1 MFLKKKGIALVIVL
15 MIIFIS
21 TALLMM
27 VSTKS
32 DIDADKQIFKGE
44 KIRAEMLAKGAI
56 QHAMLKIRYFP
67 TEFYDAASLYYGEG
81 KIADKEI
88 NFIDK
93 SYLGEVFIDDSDNIR
108 CSGEFI
114 RDLGVLQG
122 EEVEQGFNADDEE
135 FAGQVKAKAPFGG
148 SYYVKKIELL
158 SHDNRTNQ
166 DTVRITVYAQEISG
180 KTTAVI
186 KNALRGTDKEKQL
199 NEGLTYTVIK
209 ELKWR

>member
-1 MFLKKKGIALVIVL
+1 MFLKKKGIALVTVM

-21 TALLMM
+21 SALLIMI
-27 VSTKS
+27 STKS

-44 KIRAEMLAKGAI
+44 KVRAEMLAKGAI

-67 TEFYDAASLYYGEG
+67 TEFYDASALFYGDG
-81 KIADKEI
+81 RIADEVI
-88 NFIDK
+88 DFIDE
-93 SYLGEVFIDDSDNIR
+93 SYLGEVYLDDNDNMK

-114 RDLGVLQG
+114 RDLGMLMG
-122 EEVEQGFNADDEE
+122 EEVEPGFTEADEE
-135 FAGQVKAKAPFGG
+135 FAGQIKVKAPFGG
-148 SYYVKKIELL
+148 SYYVKSIELL
-158 SHDNRTNQ
+158 SHDNRINQ
-166 DTVRITVYAQEISG
+166 DTVKITVYAQEISG

-199 NEGLTYTVIK
+199 NEGLTYTVVK

>member
-1 MFLKKKGIALVIVL
+1 MFSKKKGIALVIVL

-21 TALLMM
+21 TALLLM

-44 KIRAEMLAKGAI
+44 KVRAEMLAKGAI

-67 TEFYDAASLYYGEG
+67 TEFYDASALFYGEG
-81 KIADKEI
+81 EIADQEI
-88 NFIDK
+88 NFVDET
-93 SYLGEVFIDDSDNIR
+93 YLGVVGLDESDNIK

-114 RDLGVLQG
+114 RDLGMLMG
-122 EEVEQGFNADDEE
+122 EEVDEGFTEEGEE
-135 FAGQVKAKAPFGG
+135 FAGQIKVKAPFGG
-148 SYYVKKIELL
+148 SYYVKSIELL
-158 SHDNRTNQ
+158 SNDNRTNQ